1 MRRRVVEIMKSDQHQ
16 FGVIGAGAW
25 GTAIARHLSIK
36 GFPVRIWCKETETAD
51 SIIKDH
57 VNSVF
62 LPDIQ
67 LPKTLDATTDLL
79 DIIRNASILLATTPS
94 HFTREIARI
103 INPEI
108 TTEHILVILTK
119 GIAVSYTHL
128 TLPTKA

>member
-36 GFPVRIWCKETETAD
+36 GFPVRIWCRDTETAD

-62 LPDIQ
+62 LPDIV
-67 LPKTLDATTDLL
+67 LPESCLLYTSDAAD
-79 DIIRNASILLATTPS
+79 
-94 HFTREIARI
+94 E
-103 INPEI
+103 
-108 TTEHILVILTK
+108 
-119 GIAVSYTHL
+119 
-128 TLPTKA
+128 

>member
-1 MRRRVVEIMKSDQHQ
+1 MRRSVVEIMESDQHQ

-62 LPDIQ
+62 LPDIL
-67 LPKTLDATTDLL
+67 LPESLDATTDLL
-79 DIIRNASILLATTPS
+79 DITRNANILLATTPS
-94 HFTREIARI
+94 HLHVKL
-103 INPEI
+103 PELS
-108 TTEHILVILTK
+108 ILKSQLSISWLFSQK
-119 GIAVSYTHL
+119 ELNRTHWH
-128 TLPTKA
+128 

>member
-1 MRRRVVEIMKSDQHQ
+1 MKSEQHQ

-36 GFPVRIWCKETETAD
+36 GYPVRIWCNETETAD

-62 LPDIQ
+62 LPEIL
-67 LPKTLDATTDLL
+67 LPETLDATTDLL
-79 DIIRNASILLATTPS
+79 DITSNASILLAATPS

-119 GIAVSYTHL
+119 GIEQNS
-128 TLPTKA
+128 